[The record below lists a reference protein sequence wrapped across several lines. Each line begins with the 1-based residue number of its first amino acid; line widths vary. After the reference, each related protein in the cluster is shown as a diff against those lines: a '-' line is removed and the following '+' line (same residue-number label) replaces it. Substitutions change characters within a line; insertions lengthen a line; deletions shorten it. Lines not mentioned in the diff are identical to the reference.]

1 MGRWKIGSFTAAI
14 GCIVVGVIVVL
25 AQYGVITYEV
35 LGYIWPVLLILFGL
49 EMLLRLFIK
58 SDVKNR
64 VSGWAIVLILVL
76 VAASGAQTVLAG
88 GSLSSIFGN
97 TKLVPVDGKVEVQQE
112 IKTVRI
118 ELPQGKVKLEGVQG
132 NAVEYEGKLELPGN
146 TDNEAA
152 SALERKWK
160 VTTEGDTL
168 VMELEGESGWLSNI
182 QIGFNNNA
190 PYLNVSVPQNLA
202 IEVETSDGSIE
213 AGGLAAGVNV
223 DTSNGTMD
231 IHDVSGGVKAHT
243 SNGTL
248 TVQNIQGDVELVS
261 SNGAITL
268 GNIDGA
274 LSAKS
279 SNGKITVNS
288 AVTGRWELKSSNG
301 KIMVG
306 LPAATDAK
314 ITADT
319 SNGSLKGNVTWDGE
333 DEDHGTAVLGKG
345 THEVSLSTS
354 NGSVTVD
361 TAQ

>member
-14 GCIVVGVIVVL
+14 GCIIVGAIVVM
-25 AQYGVITYEV
+25 AQYGVITYDV
-35 LGYIWPVLLILFGL
+35 LGYIWPALLILFGL

-58 SDVKNR
+58 SDVKSR
-64 VSGWAIVLILVL
+64 VSGWAIVLIVVL

-88 GSLSSIFGN
+88 ESLSSIFGN
-97 TKLVPVDGKVEVQQE
+97 TKLVPVNGNVEVQQD
-112 IKTVRI
+112 IKNVRI
-118 ELPQGKVKLEGVQG
+118 DLPQGKVKLQGVEG
-132 NAVEYEGKLELPGN
+132 NSLTYEGKLELPGN

-168 VMELEGESGWLSNI
+168 VMELEGDSGWLSNI
-182 QIGFNNNA
+182 QIGFNNNT
-190 PYLNVSVPQNLA
+190 PYLNVSIPQNLA
-202 IEVETSDGSIE
+202 AQVETSDGSIE
-213 AGGLAAGVNV
+213 AAGLAAGINV

-231 IHDVSGGVKAHT
+231 IHDVTGGVKAHS

-248 TVQNIQGDVELVS
+248 TVKNVQGGVDLVS

-268 GNIDGA
+268 GNINGA
-274 LSAKS
+274 VSARS

-288 AVTGRWELKSSNG
+288 GITGAWELKSSNG
-301 KIMVG
+301 KIVLG
-306 LPAATDAK
+306 LPAVTDAK

-319 SNGSLKGNVTWDGE
+319 SNGSLKGNVDWGGD

-345 THEVSLSTS
+345 THEVTLSTS
-354 NGSVTVD
+354 NGSITVD